1 MFAQGSL
8 IDRLNKWFNAS
19 RPISNK
25 QVILEESMDVE
36 KKFAEH
42 FDEKNHDYLENHYK
56 KFVEV
61 DYPKYIAEK
70 NYSYIDP
77 LEFPAKDRPRYALA
91 LSGGGIRSAAFGIG
105 VIQALN
111 NSDLNP
117 KKPTLFSKL
126 SYLSTVSGGGYTGA
140 ALTWFMKKWGEFPFG
155 ELATFCGSKKS
166 EKKSNKILSYIRLH
180 GKYLTPPGLPIISLI
195 GSVLGSAL
203 HSLIAYTLL
212 LSLIM
217 FGLISAIN
225 TDFLQGLL
233 QTQHDISPTYTVI
246 VNTLDKIL
254 PVNLKY
260 AYEPHRVTF
269 SLFFLDL
276 LFLNIFLF
284 ALTPVA
290 YGFTSIFTQIFTL
303 NYAYRIS
310 IQRALGIFITV
321 GFCCFVL
328 MLLPLQVIV
337 LSGTTIEITD
347 AAFWGSG
354 GAGLGALIMAVTEF
368 RRRLKPIPESNSISA
383 NTTRFLVVAAF
394 IYFILVATYIIGEK
408 LYDLSLQAYILQP
421 VKDYPVHCWFVAIT
435 LFFGILVNINHISP
449 HKMYRDRL
457 MDTFLRD
464 PDIDPDASLSLKGNL
479 ANKTLLSDL
488 DKQPH
493 WSPYHLINTNVIL
506 NNSFNQQY
514 SGRLGDSFLMSS
526 KYCSSDATG
535 YVPTTQFALGSMTL
549 ATAMSISG
557 AAANPHSGV
566 GGLGNST
573 SPFTSFLMTFFG
585 FRLGY
590 WVNNPANFL
599 GRWRPLQ
606 RPNYISPG
614 AGSLFGF
621 GHKEKSMYIELS
633 DGGHFD
639 NTGIYELV
647 RRRSPWIIL
656 ADGSTDLKTTFE
668 DFGNA
673 LSRIRIDFGVNV
685 RFLDSHLDLSGL
697 IPGSQALHKE
707 NKDELSGNTIF
718 DEKYCL
724 AERGYAIGDIIYPDV
739 PADPDIPGDLGH
751 PAFVGTLVF
760 IKATM
765 TRGLP
770 GDIYAYKSDHPQ
782 FPNEPTSDQF
792 FDERQFESYRE
803 LGYQITKQLVLNA
816 SAMQR
821 LP

>member
-8 IDRLNKWFNAS
+8 IDRLKKWFNAS
-19 RPISNK
+19 QPINNK
-25 QVILEESMDVE
+25 QMIREEFSDVE

-42 FDEKNHDYLENHYK
+42 FDEKNREYLNNNYKHY
-56 KFVEV
+56 VEV
-61 DYPKYIAEK
+61 EYPKYISEK
-70 NYSYIDP
+70 KYTYIDP
-77 LEFPAKDRPRYALA
+77 LKFPARERPQYSLA
-91 LSGGGIRSAAFGIG
+91 LSGGGIRSAAFCIG

-111 NSDLNP
+111 NKDLAAG
-117 KKPTLFSKL
+117 KPTLFSKL
-126 SYLSTVSGGGYTGA
+126 SYLSSVSGGGYTGA
-140 ALTWFMKKWGEFPFG
+140 ALSWFMKKWGEFPFG

-166 EKKSNKILSYIRLH
+166 EKKSNIILSYIRLH
-180 GKYLTPPGLPIISLI
+180 GKYLTPPKLPFISLI

-217 FGLISAIN
+217 FGLISATN

-233 QTQHDISPTYTVI
+233 QTQHEISPTYTLI
-246 VNTLDKIL
+246 VNTLDKVL
-254 PVNLKY
+254 PIDHTY
-260 AYEPHRVTF
+260 AYERHRVTF

-284 ALTPVA
+284 VLTPVA
-290 YGFTSIFTQIFTL
+290 YGFTSIFTQLFTR

-310 IQRALGIFITV
+310 IQRALGFFITA
-321 GFCCFVL
+321 GFCSLVL

-337 LSGTTIEITD
+337 LAGAKIEITD

-354 GAGLGALIMAVTEF
+354 GAGLSALVMAVVEF
-368 RRRLKPIPESNSISA
+368 RRRLKPIPESTSISA
-383 NTTRFLVVAAF
+383 STTRLLVVTVF
-394 IYFILVATYIIGEK
+394 IYFILVATYLIGEK

-421 VKDYPVHCWFVAIT
+421 IKDYPVHYLFVALT

-464 PDIDPDASLSLKGNL
+464 PDIDATASLSLKGKL
-479 ANKTLLSDL
+479 ANKTLLSEL
-488 DKQPH
+488 DEQTH

-514 SGRLGDSFLMSS
+514 SGRLGDSFLLSS
-526 KYCSSDATG
+526 KYCGSDATG

-573 SPFTSFLMTFFG
+573 SPVTSFLMTFFG

-590 WVNNPANFL
+590 WVNNPANIL

-656 ADGSTDLKTTFE
+656 ADGSTDLETTFE

-685 RFLDSHLDLSGL
+685 RFLDPSVDLSGL
-697 IPGSQALHKE
+697 IPGSQALRSE
-707 NKDELSGNTIF
+707 DKDELSGNKIF
-718 DEKYCL
+718 DDKYGL
-724 AERGYAIGDIIYPDV
+724 AERGYAIGDIIYPAV

-751 PAFVGTLVF
+751 PAFIGTLVYL
-760 IKATM
+760 KATM

-803 LGYQITKQLVLNA
+803 LGYQITKQLVLNPN
-816 SAMQR
+816 AMQR
-821 LP
+821 MP